1 MPYKHRETG
10 EYYDMS
16 SYSNSHGKVSQSF
29 RPWNKNLEMIEFS
42 FDWSID
48 KNDKTLFPSGTPIE
62 KIREANDINN
72 APLKKKI
79 KEVFEFVELSP
90 VINVTDK
97 PKYIKVIVEM
107 NCPLCGSP
115 LKRVG
120 GALLSSPLQFIHE
133 CSNTNCSYHTKTR
146 RWYAGQEL
154 WAISK
159 EDAYRIITKGSS
171 EEQDELEKRR
181 IKN

>member
-1 MPYKHRETG
+1 ME
-10 EYYDMS
+10 
-16 SYSNSHGKVSQSF
+16 
-29 RPWNKNLEMIEFS
+29 
-42 FDWSID
+42 
-48 KNDKTLFPSGTPIE
+48 
-62 KIREANDINN
+62 
-72 APLKKKI
+72 KKI
-79 KEVFEFVELSP
+79 NEVFEFVELSP

-120 GALLSSPLQFIHE
+120 GVLLSSPLQFTHE

-159 EDAYRIITKGSS
+159 EDAYRIITEGGS
-171 EEQDELEKRR
+171 EEQYELEKRR
-181 IKN
+181 IEN